1 MSRDFTSSGIKGF
14 LDYGIDLKLETPDE
28 EKYYI
33 TQMCDYFNQESNY
46 KAYISGDR
54 SFEIEVDRNNP
65 LMEVMIRE
73 SILYVIPYSD
83 DIFEVF
89 TIVLGFIAK
98 KHLDILDEFR
108 ENDIHKIE
116 SPSEVSESNTPIGDD
131 DDDDDDYE
139 WI

>member
-1 MSRDFTSSGIKGF
+1 
-14 LDYGIDLKLETPDE
+14 
-28 EKYYI
+28 
-33 TQMCDYFNQESNY
+33 
-46 KAYISGDR
+46 
-54 SFEIEVDRNNP
+54 
-65 LMEVMIRE
+65 MIRE

-83 DIFEVF
+83 DIFEAF

-116 SPSEVSESNTPIGDD
+116 SPSEVSESNTSIGDD